1 MISIIL
7 VSVGLLMLAAGLGS
21 WLLGMTLPVN
31 STAIVILGTVAL
43 VVGLIMFVTELFE
56 SWLSRGQSAL
66 VDGLQAG

>member
-7 VSVGLLMLAAGLGS
+7 VSVGLLMLATGLGS

-31 STAIVILGTVAL
+31 STTIVILGTAAL

-56 SWLSRGQSAL
+56 SWLSHGQSAL

>member
-1 MISIIL
+1 
-7 VSVGLLMLAAGLGS
+7 MLATGLGS

-31 STAIVILGTVAL
+31 PTTIVILGAAAL

-56 SWLSRGQSAL
+56 SWLSHGQSAL